1 MKKSELQQ
9 IIREEIQKTMNEDV
23 GISLTK
29 TDLQVIIKSLQ
40 SDKILNPQARKQL
53 IDKLNDLYTGGA
65 GFIDYLG

>member
-9 IIREEIQKTMNEDV
+9 IIREEIQKTMNKGV

-29 TDLQVIIKSLQ
+29 MDLQIIIKSLQ

-53 IDKLNDLYTGGA
+53 IDKLNNLYTGGA
-65 GFIDYLG
+65 SSIDYLG